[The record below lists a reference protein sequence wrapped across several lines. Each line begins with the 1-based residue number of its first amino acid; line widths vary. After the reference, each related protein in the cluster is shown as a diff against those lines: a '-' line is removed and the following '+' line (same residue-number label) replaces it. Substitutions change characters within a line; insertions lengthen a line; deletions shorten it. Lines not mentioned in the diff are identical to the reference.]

1 MRFGHRLVLCL
12 SIVFCFLFYYTTLT
26 PSAPILYYIMA
37 EHPNSGYLDHVIE
50 TAKDHG
56 LGRSRRSSQVREN
69 KATLKV
75 EKIASLFLSKDKS
88 QKDKNL
94 YKFESPSKVGHT
106 VVASISL
113 LKQDH
118 SGRRVKN
125 ARVGSTG

>member
-69 KATLKV
+69 KATLK
-75 EKIASLFLSKDKS
+75 
-88 QKDKNL
+88 
-94 YKFESPSKVGHT
+94 
-106 VVASISL
+106 
-113 LKQDH
+113 
-118 SGRRVKN
+118 
-125 ARVGSTG
+125 